1 MFVES
6 GDHVHS
12 FGWIGVPIEGAQ
24 KDMLLSIAN
33 KIDKE
38 DLFEEDDDTGIEEDS
53 HVTVLY
59 GVHDKQNFKVKA
71 LLGSVLQINGELV
84 GLHIFENERYD
95 VLVVKVESEDL
106 KDLNKK
112 LKDGLKYTNDY
123 PEYKAHATV
132 AYLKSGTG
140 KKYVEDFKKVDCVF
154 DRVFYN
160 NSDNTH
166 NEKIELKKNDI
177 DEMLKGI

>member
-1 MFVES
+1 MLVEA

-24 KDMLLSIAN
+24 KKMLLSIAN

-59 GVHDKQNFKVKA
+59 GVHDNQNDKVKA
-71 LLGSVLQINGELV
+71 LLEPVFKMDAELV
-84 GLHIFENERYD
+84 ELHIFENEKYD

-106 KDLNKK
+106 KALNDRLKK
-112 LKDGLKYTNDY
+112 SLKYTNDY

-132 AYLKSGTG
+132 AYLKSGKG
-140 KKYVEDFKKVDCVF
+140 KKYIKDFKKVDYAF
-154 DRVFYN
+154 DRIFYN
-160 NSDNTH
+160 NSDNTY
-166 NEKIELKKNDI
+166 ELDIDLKKNDI